1 MPLACLKDNWLFGF
15 HSIVGEAFKK
25 SIQNESVHCWGKA
38 AICLEDDFS
47 KVEQGYP
54 GSSR

>member
-15 HSIVGEAFKK
+15 HSTVGEAFKK
-25 SIQNESVHCWGKA
+25 SIQNESVHCRGKA
-38 AICLEDDFS
+38 TTCPEDDFS